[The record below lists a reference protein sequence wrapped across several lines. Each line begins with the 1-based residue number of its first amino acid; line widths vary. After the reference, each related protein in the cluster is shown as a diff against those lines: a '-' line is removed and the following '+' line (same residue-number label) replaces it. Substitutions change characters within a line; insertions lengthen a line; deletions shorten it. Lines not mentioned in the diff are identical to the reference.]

1 MVLSYMDPKYVIT
14 QKLIEKSG
22 VYSCG
27 EVLLRFV
34 TARRAIQDNKN
45 LEEWSQGIHGI
56 RIMTTQT
63 SGP

>member
-1 MVLSYMDPKYVIT
+1 MNPEYVIT
-14 QKLIEKSG
+14 QELIDKSD

-34 TARRAIQDNKN
+34 TTRRAIQDNKN
-45 LEEWSQGIHGI
+45 LKEWSQGIHGI